1 MSLQFLKQLNGDNKG
16 HFDTFLN
23 TMDESI
29 NPKIA
34 WYPSSGD
41 DFRNLIFLNE
51 KYCAEHIKNI
61 NHWEQPDIFIYTDY
75 YTPFFDRLFP
85 DESTENFVNPLSAM
99 DALFS
104 EYADIGGWEL
114 YSDKRTSVRVKRFEY
129 LPSMDARVDPQLVQ
143 FTDISKD
150 PKKVAYMLLEVWS
163 KTYGTFDV
171 NLIYANVENE
181 YFADQLI
188 QSGAEVSHITHVRY
202 GAGFGFAK
210 ASGTYLKNILSKL
223 KTKYFISD
231 PHLEMNE
238 GDSAAVRLYP
248 TLRKH
253 RYKEPILEPI
263 HKVSGY
269 SWSRHGDVSFFS
281 VNNN

>member
-1 MSLQFLKQLNGDNKG
+1 MSLQFLKQLNGNNKG
-16 HFDTFLN
+16 HFDALLN

-34 WYPSSGD
+34 WYPSCGD

-51 KYCAEHIKNI
+51 KYCAERMKKGNK
-61 NHWEQPDIFIYTDY
+61 WEQPDIFIYTDY

-129 LPSMDARVDPQLVQ
+129 LPSIDARVDPQLVQ
-143 FTDISKD
+143 FTDITSES
-150 PKKVAYMLLEVWS
+150 KKVAYMLLEVWS

-188 QSGAEVSHITHVRY
+188 KSGAEVSHITHVRY
-202 GAGFGFAK
+202 GAGFGLAK
-210 ASGTYLKNILSKL
+210 ATGSYLKGILLKL
-223 KTKYFISD
+223 KTQYFISD
-231 PHLEMNE
+231 PYLEMND
-238 GDSAAVRLYP
+238 GDKAATRLYP
-248 TLRKH
+248 SLRSH
-253 RYKEPILEPI
+253 RNIDAGLELI
-263 HKVSGY
+263 HKVPSE
-269 SWSRHGDVSFFS
+269 SWSCHGDVSFFS
-281 VNNN
+281 VNYN